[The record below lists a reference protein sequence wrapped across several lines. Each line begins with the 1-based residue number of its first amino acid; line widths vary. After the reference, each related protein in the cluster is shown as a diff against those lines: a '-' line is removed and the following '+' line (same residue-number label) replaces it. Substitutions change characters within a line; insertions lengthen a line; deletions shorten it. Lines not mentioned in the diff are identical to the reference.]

1 MATDANSTSAALAND
16 EAQIQGTIDMFEAIT
31 QSQPQDYQSLEILKE
46 AYQKLGRD
54 KDVANTSKRIAQA
67 YVMMG
72 QLSSAI
78 MEYESVIQRCPDD
91 AEARAAL
98 ADLESQ
104 ASSLSADS
112 AAEPVDATRHIT
124 RNSIKA
130 ESAEPKGPA
139 CNIDD
144 GRQVFYKL
152 FVGPKLISPA
162 DFDACWPKPDFSDTP
177 QKIAE
182 PFVQVL
188 AEKNLVPIDKSLKLL
203 TDKYRSAYLPLDRY
217 DIDIEMARSMPS
229 ATLKRWCILP
239 FDRMSKSIL
248 IATANPFNK
257 CAIEEL
263 EGVLKQ
269 RLVWY
274 VAAPHE
280 LQKALRKVVR

>member
-16 EAQIQGTIDMFEAIT
+16 EAQIQGTIEMFEAIT

-91 AEARAAL
+91 AEALAAL
-98 ADLESQ
+98 NELESK
-104 ASSLSADS
+104 ASSLNAESAADS
-112 AAEPVDATRHIT
+112 VDGTRIIT
-124 RNSIKA
+124 RSNVKA

-152 FVGPKLISPA
+152 FVASKLISPA
-162 DFDACWPKPDFSDTP
+162 DFDACWPKPDFSDPP

-182 PFVQVL
+182 PFIQVL
-188 AEKNLVPIDKSLKLL
+188 AEKNLVPTDKSLKLL

-229 ATLKRWCILP
+229 AILKRWCILP

-274 VAAPHE
+274 LASPND
-280 LQKALRKVVR
+280 LNKALRKVVR